1 VRADAAEP
9 LKRSVGLTHEIVTS
23 HVTKKNLSKPGAQR
37 RTPAPVLAS
46 DNGAFLVRSCP
57 RSERGERAEAVH
69 WKPDPGARADL
80 P

>member
-9 LKRSVGLTHEIVTS
+9 LKRSVGLKHEIITS
-23 HVTKKNLSKPGAQR
+23 HVTKKNLSKPSAQS

-46 DNGAFLVRSCP
+46 DNGAFPVRSCP
-57 RSERGERAEAVH
+57 GFQRGERAEAVH
-69 WKPDPGARADL
+69 CKPDPGVRADL